1 VSRLRRFALPLLH
14 GAAALLSALICATAL
29 ATGWTTT
36 LPNGQ
41 VLNLVEGATNTASG
55 YYLERRFGAGI
66 RDPQFGSGGR
76 TLFTLGSDNNPPAT
90 LQVDSAGRILVSGSA
105 ELGTGRSAAIV
116 LRFLAN
122 GQVDLAWGQQGR
134 SQIEASRGNA
144 SASDTLALADG
155 QVLVL
160 GVVEDDQDE
169 RAALWR
175 LTDTGRLDAA
185 FGTAGLLLATALP
198 QSSGVSIQQGEDGTL
213 HIALQVGRGD
223 KTWLEVHRWS
233 PGAPGPVRASRQEFP
248 DDWVGPP
255 VLARRGQGWAWS
267 DASQP
272 MTLPMALVAAAPE
285 SVWATPTAAAPTPR
299 TDGNAPAGH
308 AAVNPF
314 NEPGA
319 AISAPNAITLDDL
332 AWPGLLLGTLAIF
345 AGAFWWWWRRG

>member
-1 VSRLRRFALPLLH
+1 MTARFVAT
-14 GAAALLSALICATAL
+14 ALLSALICATAQ
-29 ATGWTTT
+29 AAGWTAT

-41 VLNLVEGATNTASG
+41 VLNLVEGATTTASG

-76 TLFTLGSDNNPPAT
+76 TFFTLGSDNNPPAT

-105 ELGTGRSAAIV
+105 EVGNGRSAAIV

-122 GQVDLAWGQQGR
+122 GQADPTWGQQGR
-134 SQIEASRGNA
+134 GQIEAQRGNA

-175 LTDTGRLDAA
+175 LTDTGQLDAA
-185 FGTAGLLLATALP
+185 FGNAGLLLATALP
-198 QSSGVSIQQGEDGTL
+198 QSSGVSLQQSEDGTL

-223 KTWLEVHRWS
+223 KTWLEVHRWGA
-233 PGAPGPVRASRQEFP
+233 GAPGPVRASRQEFP

-255 VLARRGQGWAWS
+255 VLARRGQGWVWS

-272 MTLPMALVAAAPE
+272 MTLPMELVAAAPE
-285 SVWATPTAAAPTPR
+285 SVWAATTVPAPAPR
-299 TDGNAPAGH
+299 GDSNAPAGH

-314 NEPGA
+314 NEAAGA
-319 AISAPNAITLDDL
+319 NPAPNAITIDDL
-332 AWPGLLLGTLAIF
+332 AWPGLLLGTLAAF